1 MIDDRDNNAPYYVC
15 GNNPR
20 ADFLTCYAKEDNYYD
35 AVISGVAAF
44 MRHKC
49 RIIVFDKDGNYV
61 WTSD

>member
-1 MIDDRDNNAPYYVC
+1 MIDNAPYYVC
-15 GNNPR
+15 GINLHSS
-20 ADFLTCYAKEDNYYD
+20 DYLTCYARENNYYD
-35 AVISGVAAF
+35 AVISGIAAF